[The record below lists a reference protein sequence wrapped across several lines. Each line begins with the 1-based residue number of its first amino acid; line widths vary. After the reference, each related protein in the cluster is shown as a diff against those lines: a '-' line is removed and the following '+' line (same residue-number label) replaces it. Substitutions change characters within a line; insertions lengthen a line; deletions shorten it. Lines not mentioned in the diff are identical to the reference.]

1 MSTGLSETMSDTTEA
16 RGPAAQALLHL
27 EIVHCEP
34 DAVFEFLRDCLG
46 AELVEKEISE
56 YLVSL
61 FGGSDDHGKGR
72 MGIHVK
78 VGNIVFQIV
87 RPPRTLP
94 TWHAELAE
102 RGPGV
107 HNVTFIVN
115 DLEGVKQR
123 MLGQGATE
131 ILDMP
136 VQLQE
141 IGLGTEPTRLLV
153 MDAREQTGLRFEMV
167 EPIDGWIPYPARDQ
181 LPE

>member
-1 MSTGLSETMSDTTEA
+1 MSHTTEVTPSTESTS
-16 RGPAAQALLHL
+16 PAAQALLHL
-27 EIVHCEP
+27 EIVHPEP

-46 AELVEKEISE
+46 AELVEKEIAE

-61 FGGSDDHGKGR
+61 FGGTDDRGKGR
-72 MGIHVK
+72 VGIHVK

-87 RPPRTLP
+87 RPPPTLP
-94 TWHAELAE
+94 TWYAELTE

-136 VQLQE
+136 VPLHE

-153 MDAREQTGLRFEMV
+153 VDAREQTGLRFEMV
-167 EPIDGWIPYPARDQ
+167 EPIDGWVPYPARAE
-181 LPE
+181 LPD